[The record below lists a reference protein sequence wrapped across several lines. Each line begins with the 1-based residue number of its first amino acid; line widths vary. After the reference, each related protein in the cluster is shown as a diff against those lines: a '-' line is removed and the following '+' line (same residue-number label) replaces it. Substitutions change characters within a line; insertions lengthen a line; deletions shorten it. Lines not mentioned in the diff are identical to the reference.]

1 MITDLLCVESSCDV
15 QIAAQR
21 TQGTNGNSNGHA
33 NRSVRFGSCQRPRL
47 FIPKI
52 RSDLTIHLIQALPS
66 RTLDVTAREWP
77 NLPSWRD
84 VIKSH
89 LSI

>member
-52 RSDLTIHLIQALPS
+52 RSDLTIHLTQELPVVLLMS
-66 RTLDVTAREWP
+66 RLANGQICRAR
-77 NLPSWRD
+77 
-84 VIKSH
+84 
-89 LSI
+89 